1 MSLNNPYPADIPY
14 RQPRP
19 RGENSMAG
27 TFIAGL
33 LGLAIAG
40 NPIGAIAGGVI
51 GNVLANQP
59 LPLEAAIRAH
69 FTKRGLPVIGFYR
82 QGPQAATVLFQF
94 QNQFWTVTG
103 RAPDSPGWTLDG
115 LEDWL
120 YGEIT
125 ETRLPEKLDEI
136 NAHLQQ

>member
-19 RGENSMAG
+19 RGEDSLAG
-27 TFIAGL
+27 TIFAALIGL
-33 LGLAIAG
+33 TIAG
-40 NPIGAIAGGVI
+40 NPIGAIAGGAV

-59 LPLEAAIRAH
+59 LPLEAAIRAY
-69 FTKRGLPVIGFYR
+69 FTKKGLPVIGFYR

-94 QNQFWTVTG
+94 QDQFWTVTG
-103 RAPDSPGWTLDG
+103 RAPDSPGWTPGG

-125 ETRLPEKLDEI
+125 EKQLTEKLAEI
-136 NAHLQQ
+136 NAHPWQ